1 MRIKPNFKVKP
12 LCLLL
17 LLSVLTVTNVFS
29 QRVSRNNNLLS
40 ANYVSFDLKIL
51 AEGNKVDS
59 DGLIR
64 KFNAPVLHLYRTKA
78 KLVKGTILLLPG
90 GGYYVLEVKGEG
102 ENTANFFNDEGF
114 DVVLLE
120 YHIVSGDNTRNL
132 ALADALKA
140 FRLIKSNPK
149 SLGLHGGRF
158 GMMGYSAGGHLAART
173 VMNLNKDEQP
183 DDLIL
188 IYPAYLNEFLP
199 GTVFPGVMPPKEP
212 KGRLFTLIASNDNV
226 DWIKSCQEYTK
237 IWKGYDGFASFNL
250 LPDGGHGF
258 GITKNPAD
266 AKLNWTSLLKA
277 FLNSEPTADKA
288 TLNPA
293 TVPVAGYNT
302 KRHEMKLTELAKGK
316 FDLMMIGN
324 SITNNFDK
332 PEYQP
337 IWNQFFAPRKAINL
351 GFSAYRTENILW
363 NLEHGELDGQ
373 SPKVVTI
380 EIGTNNVD
388 EKNYPTRHT
397 AGQLAG
403 GIEAIVKLIRQ
414 KLPDTKI
421 ILLRCFPGCYGGPN
435 PTSHRA
441 ILERAS
447 DINLKLI
454 DNKHVFYCDVNHVFL
469 NLDGSINHEMM
480 LDWLHPS
487 PAGAKAWAQAMEPLL
502 SQLMGDKS
510 LDTELPT
517 NSAIVPVSKLE
528 VDSYDWW
535 KRHEAVLRIKDSI
548 NPEIVLIG
556 NSITHFWGGEPK
568 ANHVNGPKAWASLF
582 SSYRV
587 LNLGFGWDRT
597 QNVLWRLDHGELD
610 RLHPRTVVIN
620 IGTNNTS
627 QTQNAPM
634 NSATEIVE
642 GIRAICMHVRSKV
655 PEAKIIL
662 MGVFP
667 REQSPTHPRRILI
680 NEINQLLSA
689 FANENKITYVDLTA
703 KMLSP
708 DGTISKDIMS
718 DYCHPTDKGYQIW
731 VDQIRDLLAEPQ

>member
-1 MRIKPNFKVKP
+1 MRIKIDFKFRG
-12 LCLLL
+12 LFLLL
-17 LLSVLTVTNVFS
+17 LLLTATNGFS
-29 QRVSRNNNLLS
+29 QRTSKKNNLSS
-40 ANYVSFDLKIL
+40 ANYLSLDLKVLI
-51 AEGNKVDS
+51 EGNKVDS

-64 KFNAPVLHLYRTKA
+64 KFNTPVIHLYKTNTKLA
-78 KLVKGTILLLPG
+78 KGTILLLPG

-102 ENTANFFNDEGF
+102 ENTAKFLNTEGF
-114 DVVLLE
+114 DVALLE

-149 SLGLHGGRF
+149 LLGLHGGSF

-173 VMNLNKDEQP
+173 VQNLNKNEQP
-183 DDLIL
+183 DELIL
-188 IYPAYLNEFLP
+188 IYPAYLNETP
-199 GTVFPGVMPPKEP
+199 KGSVFPGVMPPKEP
-212 KGRLFTLIASNDNV
+212 KGRLFTLIASNDNA
-226 DWIKSCQEYTK
+226 DRIKSCQEYTK
-237 IWKGYDGFASFNL
+237 TWKGFDGFASFHL

-258 GITKNPAD
+258 GITPNPAD
-266 AKLNWTSLLKA
+266 AKQNWTALLKD
-277 FLNSEPTADKA
+277 FLADES
-288 TLNPA
+288 TVDNTIPNPA
-293 TVPVAGYNT
+293 VISVKGSNV
-302 KRHEMKLTELAKGK
+302 KRHEAKLAALVKEK
-316 FDLMMIGN
+316 FDLLMVGN

-351 GFSAYRTENILW
+351 GYSGYRTENILW
-363 NLEHGELDGQ
+363 NLENGELEGQ
-373 SPKVVTI
+373 SPKVITL

-397 AGQLAG
+397 AKQLAG

-435 PTSHRA
+435 PTSHRL

-447 DINLKLI
+447 DINLKLV

-469 NLDGSINHEMM
+469 NMDGSINHAMM
-480 LDWLHPS
+480 ADWLHPT

-502 SQLMGDKS
+502 SELMGDKS
-510 LDTELPT
+510 LDTELPA
-517 NSAIVPVSKLE
+517 NSAIIPVSKLE
-528 VDSYDWW
+528 NDSYDWW
-535 KRHEAVLRIKDSI
+535 KRHAEVLRIKDSI
-548 NPEIVLIG
+548 NPEVVLIG

-568 ANHVNGPKAWASLF
+568 VGHANGPKTWASLF
-582 SSYRV
+582 GAYRV

-610 RLHPRTVVIN
+610 GLHPRIVVIN

-627 QTQNAPM
+627 QTQNARINTAP
-634 NSATEIVE
+634 EIVE
-642 GIRAICMHVRSKV
+642 GIKAICTRVRSKA

-662 MGVFP
+662 MAVFP

-680 NEINQLLSA
+680 YEINQLLSA
-689 FANENKITYVDLTA
+689 FANEQKITYVDLTA
-703 KMLSP
+703 KMVSP
-708 DGTISKDIMS
+708 DGTISKEIMS
-718 DYCHPTDKGYQIW
+718 DFCHPTEKGYQIW
-731 VDQIRDLLAEPQ
+731 ADQIRDLLAEPQ